1 MRRRF
6 HRNRHVETE
15 LNITAFLNLMV
26 ILVPFLL
33 ITAVFSRITIIDLQ
47 IPPISDDPAKT
58 PPPKEIPL
66 QLNLIVRTDVISVA
80 TNKEGLV
87 QQFPRTTTGYDF
99 KAISE
104 LLQNMKDRIPDH
116 RSINVLLEP
125 DISYET
131 VVHAMDTVRIVEV
144 KDGDVRVQAELFPDV
159 SLGDAPAKPAA
170 K

>member
-6 HRNRHVETE
+6 HRHRSEEPE

-26 ILVPFLL
+26 ILIPFLL
-33 ITAVFSRITIIDLQ
+33 MSAVFSRITVLDLQ
-47 IPPISDDPAKT
+47 IPPASDTPAET
-58 PPPKEIPL
+58 PPPKDIPL
-66 QLNLIVRTDVISVA
+66 TLNVIVRADVIAVA

-87 QQFPRTTTGYDF
+87 RKFPRTEAGFDY

-116 RSINVLLEP
+116 KSANLLLEP

-131 VVHAMDTVRIVEV
+131 VVTTMDTIRLVEV
-144 KDGDVRVQAELFPDV
+144 KDGDARIQAELFPDI
-159 SLGDAPAKPAA
+159 SLGDAPAIK